1 MRIDPSHI
9 HPPLI
14 RQLFGKAEK
23 EQGGEG
29 GGGEEMG
36 MRVAAGAALL
46 HFTGSHLITFLPN

>member
-23 EQGGEG
+23 EQGGEEG
-29 GGGEEMG
+29 GGRRNGDESCRRG
-36 MRVAAGAALL
+36 RFATL
-46 HFTGSHLITFLPN
+46 HRQPSNYFSS